1 MKQDEQFTPRTQE
14 DSGSGENRDMA
25 RSENTTATSD
35 MPGTEE
41 ATGSKQ
47 HLVNLHDMGTLGSRD
62 NRAGGSG
69 EHMERESTGDAIER

>member
-1 MKQDEQFTPRTQE
+1 MNNSPR
-14 DSGSGENRDMA
+14 A
-25 RSENTTATSD
+25 RRKTAAVPKTGTW
-35 MPGTEE
+35 PAAKIQRLLRTRRGTEE

-69 EHMERESTGDAIER
+69 EHMERESTGDAIEQ